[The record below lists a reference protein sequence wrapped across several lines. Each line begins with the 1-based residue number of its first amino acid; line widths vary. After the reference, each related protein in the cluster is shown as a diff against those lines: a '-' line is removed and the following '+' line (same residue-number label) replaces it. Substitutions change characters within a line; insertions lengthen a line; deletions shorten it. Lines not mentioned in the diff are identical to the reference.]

1 MLFPA
6 SLKNDTEQIFITCR
20 ELNNV
25 KESII
30 NSKIHGLLG
39 IIDLKKLIHGTKL
52 KDNLCG
58 LMLCWKS
65 KEKEILADTFAFRQ
79 TLTLNDFLKFSINLI
94 DDNNKEIEFASNKK
108 KFIILNFKIDVF
120 LKRTKDLDH

>member
-1 MLFPA
+1 
-6 SLKNDTEQIFITCR
+6 
-20 ELNNV
+20 
-25 KESII
+25 
-30 NSKIHGLLG
+30 
-39 IIDLKKLIHGTKL
+39 
-52 KDNLCG
+52 
-58 LMLCWKS
+58 MLCWKS

-108 KFIILNFKIDVF
+108 KFIILNFKTDVF

>member
-1 MLFPA
+1 MLE
-6 SLKNDTEQIFITCR
+6 EQR
-20 ELNNV
+20 ER
-25 KESII
+25 
-30 NSKIHGLLG
+30 
-39 IIDLKKLIHGTKL
+39 
-52 KDNLCG
+52 
-58 LMLCWKS
+58 
-65 KEKEILADTFAFRQ
+65 LADTFAFRQ